1 MTPIKPMP
9 VSAMD
14 DPKFRLTQNQKIFR
28 GLVFIA
34 AGVFIII
41 QLGIGEDAGPFLVW
55 LSWFAAAVAFG
66 AMLVFVWSMRQN
78 Q

>member
-1 MTPIKPMP
+1 M
-9 VSAMD
+9 SE
-14 DPKFRLTQNQKIFR
+14 PKFSLTPNQKIYR

-41 QLGIGEDAGPFLVW
+41 QIGIGDTAGPLLVW
-55 LSWFAAAVAFG
+55 ISWFAAAVAFG
-66 AMLVFVWSMRQN
+66 AMLAFIWSMRQN